1 MTSASSQ
8 SGLNPGLALIAVLTI
23 GAMIGCAAPD
33 HSLIPPAQAVG
44 LTSGLTYGDG
54 FEVRVF
60 GEEAIGGAFQVQE
73 DGSIDFPLIGR
84 VTVVGMTQAD
94 LAAML
99 EAKLRDGF
107 LRDPQVTVVMTKREN
122 LEVSVLGEVQEPGS
136 FSYIEKLTLV
146 QAISEAGG
154 LTELAQVRRVKLTR
168 KGPEG
173 VGTYEVSVK
182 AITDGRAKDIL
193 LQPGDII
200 FVPLAPI

>member
-1 MTSASSQ
+1 MRLLFAVIALAIAA
-8 SGLNPGLALIAVLTI
+8 LN
-23 GAMIGCAAPD
+23 GCLEPD
-33 HSLIPPAQAVG
+33 HSLIPPAQDVEVTA
-44 LTSGLTYGDG
+44 GLTYGDG
-54 FEVRVF
+54 FEIRVF
-60 GEEAIGGAFQVQE
+60 GEETIGGAFQVQE
-73 DGSIDFPLIGR
+73 DGSIDFPLVGR
-84 VTVVGMTQAD
+84 VSVVGATQAE

-122 LEVSVLGEVQEPGS
+122 LEVSVLGEVQKPGS
-136 FSYIEKLTLV
+136 FPYIEKMTLV

-168 KGPEG
+168 KSPQG
-173 VGTYEVSVK
+173 VGTYEVSIK
-182 AITDGRAKDIL
+182 AITDGRAENIF